1 MIERWKSF
9 RGLFEVSNHG
19 NIRDLNGNPI
29 KIYNTR
35 YLSFRH
41 GGVQYVVHRVV
52 AETFIDNP
60 YHKREVNHIDGDKHN
75 NAVSNLEWSTTSENR
90 KHAFENG
97 LEKPTYGFK
106 GKHHTQEQKDKISKN
121 NAKYWLNKDRP
132 SMFKSVK
139 CVETGIIYDSI
150 KSAKKATGATHI
162 GATCDKHQETSGK
175 YHWEWVGD

>member
-60 YHKREVNHIDGDKHN
+60 YHKREVNHIDG
-75 NAVSNLEWSTTSENR
+75 
-90 KHAFENG
+90 
-97 LEKPTYGFK
+97 
-106 GKHHTQEQKDKISKN
+106 
-121 NAKYWLNKDRP
+121 NK
-132 SMFKSVK
+132 K
-139 CVETGIIYDSI
+139 
-150 KSAKKATGATHI
+150 
-162 GATCDKHQETSGK
+162 QQTSGK